1 MEKEKTRKISFYVG
15 LVIAIVSIYLAF
27 NGVSNWYHPAVFGI
41 WLVFDFISSRK
52 NKTTFDYILNK
63 DWKTFFNLYLW

>member
-27 NGVSNWYHPAVFGI
+27 NGVSNWYHLLFLGFG
-41 WLVFDFISSRK
+41 
-52 NKTTFDYILNK
+52 
-63 DWKTFFNLYLW
+63 